1 MCNRSICM
9 DQAGG
14 GMMRAIQI
22 ALLLLCIQVGLGL
35 VAESGMFNGVY
46 YESEITD
53 YSVGDN
59 PLQSESEQVQA
70 SISGLQSMWNII
82 SWDWITRFFEPWYSN
97 NVGVKGLID
106 HVLLFLRSLTGL
118 IVVVAL
124 VEFVRNRSNI
134 LG

>member
-1 MCNRSICM
+1 MRNRSICM

-14 GMMRAIQI
+14 RMMRAIQI
-22 ALLLLCIQVGLGL
+22 ALLLLSIQVGLGL
-35 VAESGMFNGVY
+35 VAASGMFSGVY

-53 YSVGDN
+53 YSVGGN

-70 SISGLQSMWNII
+70 SISGLQSIWNII
-82 SWDWITRFFEPWYSN
+82 SWDWITLFFEPWYSN
-97 NVGVKGLID
+97 NAGVKGLID
-106 HVLLFLRSLTGL
+106 HVLLFLMSLTGL

>member
-1 MCNRSICM
+1 
-9 DQAGG
+9 
-14 GMMRAIQI
+14 MMRAIQI

-35 VAESGMFNGVY
+35 VAGSDIFDGVY

-70 SISGLQSMWNII
+70 SISGLQSIWNIL
-82 SWDWITRFFEPWYSN
+82 SWDWITRLFEPWYSN
-97 NVGVKGLID
+97 NVGVKALID
-106 HVLLFLRSLTGL
+106 HVLLFLRSLTAL
-118 IVVVAL
+118 LVVVAL

>member
-1 MCNRSICM
+1 MPDRYIRV

-35 VAESGMFNGVY
+35 VAESGIFSGVY

-53 YSVGDN
+53 YDVGDN

-70 SISGLQSMWNII
+70 SISSLQSIWNIL
-82 SWDWITRFFEPWYSN
+82 SWDWITRFFEPLYSN
-97 NVGVKGLID
+97 DVGVKSLID
-106 HVLLFLRSLTGL
+106 HVLLFLRSLTAL
-118 IVVVAL
+118 IVAVAL